1 MLPPQISA
9 AEHLLNE
16 TCPHCRRIPTL
27 AHPSLPLSAS
37 SVISTAPNPTLTQS
51 PSLTSNIGDDSGPGA
66 FTAGRTFYV
75 TNSRLSRRTL
85 ARNSGHSQPR
95 DRDPCRGCRSSLKAS
110 LRWTCAHLAHFIR
123 TFDLLPLSEINIR
136 LRQHAHWQGFGQ
148 SFN

>member
-1 MLPPQISA
+1 M
-9 AEHLLNE
+9 
-16 TCPHCRRIPTL
+16 
-27 AHPSLPLSAS
+27 PSLSSHSYPRSPLPSSAS
-37 SVISTAPNPTLTQS
+37 SVISTVPNPTLTQS

-66 FTAGRTFYV
+66 FPAGRTTSRTFYV

-110 LRWTCAHLAHFIR
+110 LRWTCAHSAYFIR

-148 SFN
+148 PFN

>member
-1 MLPPQISA
+1 M
-9 AEHLLNE
+9 
-16 TCPHCRRIPTL
+16 
-27 AHPSLPLSAS
+27 PSLSSHSYPRSPLPSSAS
-37 SVISTAPNPTLTQS
+37 SVISTVPNPTLTQS

-95 DRDPCRGCRSSLKAS
+95 DHDPCRGCRSSLKAS
-110 LRWTCAHLAHFIR
+110 LRSLGVNLVHFKR
-123 TFDLLPLSEINIR
+123 TFDLLPLLEMNT
-136 LRQHAHWQGFGQ
+136 RQRRQTHWQGFGQ